1 MIVAKIAPFAF
12 IKTLLFIG
20 ICTIASH
27 AKESS
32 GWFVG
37 ISGGYGQTN
46 ISKLYSDSAKSGGVG
61 VYWGGTWQDQV
72 DSHFKSN
79 GVAMEAM
86 VGYKHFLNDYIGLRY
101 YANVGA
107 QFYKDAVFSG
117 DKTKIGVL
125 DYTINAD
132 LLINFYDSESFSFG
146 VFGGFGVGGAHFDSP
161 EIASYENFYGGAKDS
176 TQYTEAMYAGVG
188 EVWRNFV
195 NASVG
200 AGVRVSFFQRL
211 RQGGQLSCSM
221 SVDGRRNCRDI
232 YTGGFLAHSLEFSAK
247 FPLLTY
253 KLTTPAEVMGR
264 LVGCTPNPNTGD
276 QYICANMRHAYQ
288 IKTPYRFTLRYI
300 IAF

>member
-20 ICTIASH
+20 ICAIASH

-37 ISGGYGQTN
+37 VGGGYGQTN
-46 ISKLYSDSAKSGGVG
+46 ISKIFSDSAKSGGVG
-61 VYWGGTWQDQV
+61 VYWGNTWQNQV

-117 DKTKIGVL
+117 DKTKIGVI
-125 DYTINAD
+125 DYAINAD

-176 TQYTEAMYAGVG
+176 TQYTEAMYDGVG

-195 NASVG
+195 SAAVS